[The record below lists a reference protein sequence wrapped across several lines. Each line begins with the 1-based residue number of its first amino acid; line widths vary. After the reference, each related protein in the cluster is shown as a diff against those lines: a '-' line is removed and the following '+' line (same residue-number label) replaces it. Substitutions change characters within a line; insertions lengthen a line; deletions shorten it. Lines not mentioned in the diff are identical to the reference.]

1 MELTITFTEAVLFLW
16 GVAASLAAAY
26 FHEEHRMSRKFIVAI
41 IKDKP
46 MRDKLIAEYEDFTKR
61 SRA

>member
-26 FHEEHRMSRKFIVAI
+26 FHEEHRQARRFLMAI
-41 IKDKP
+41 IEDKG
-46 MRDKLIAEYEDFTKR
+46 MRDRLITDYQDFKKG
-61 SRA
+61 RA

>member
-26 FHEEHRMSRKFIVAI
+26 FHEEHRMSRRFIIAI
-41 IKDKP
+41 IEDKTV
-46 MRDKLIAEYEDFTKR
+46 RDKLIAEYQDFKKGRT
-61 SRA
+61 